1 MSEISEKA
9 IKLIK
14 DLRRDII
21 IDIMF
26 TPEKN
31 AEDDS
36 LKALVD
42 YIAELE
48 KALNIDA
55 DLTVAGL
62 RVELAM
68 ATARI
73 AELSQAVGLITTLKP
88 TMVMDV
94 DHPLDMAK
102 EVEAYVTARIAELKA
117 FINQLIEVSEKMFTA
132 VIAAAD
138 SYDEGMREWDKIVND
153 WKEG

>member
-1 MSEISEKA
+1 MSDISEKA

-14 DLRRDII
+14 DLRRDIS

-48 KALNIDA
+48 HRNKVLEDA
-55 DLTVAGL
+55 CEMLRKENGRVTQLLDFWKGL
-62 RVELAM
+62 STNGSKVQESE
-68 ATARI
+68 ATACKFCGSNESDRRMNSI
-73 AELSQAVGLITTLKP
+73 VCSGCGRKIGNVAP
-88 TMVMDV
+88 
-94 DHPLDMAK
+94 P
-102 EVEAYVTARIAELKA
+102 EVQE
-117 FINQLIEVSEKMFTA
+117 
-132 VIAAAD
+132 
-138 SYDEGMREWDKIVND
+138 
-153 WKEG
+153 